1 MTATDVYFIDDEL
14 DLRLANEQTLELAG
28 FSVALFE
35 KAEDALPLLDAQ
47 VNGVVV
53 SDIRLPGMNGL
64 DLLRALQQVD
74 AGLPVI
80 LITGHGD
87 ISMAVDAMQ
96 KGAYDFIEKPFSPE
110 RLVDRSAWSTRSGG
124 AWIRGA

>member
-110 RLVDRSAWSTRSGG
+110 RLVDAT
-124 AWIRGA
+124 